1 MTLKSGFLF
10 LSISAGLLF
19 FSDITVHANEKE
31 KDITSTQ
38 LVDTANIYQELLLDE
53 TDDLMEN
60 HPADDIY
67 NHIWTSS
74 KLNPYKIPIDSLPDS
89 IKIDLSTFRVPVQ
102 GRITSHFGPRRYR
115 YHYGT
120 DIKLKTG
127 DTVISSFS
135 GKIRIIDYDRRG
147 YGHYV
152 VIRHENGL
160 ETVYAH
166 LSKVLVKRDQHV
178 AAGEPIALGGN
189 TGRSTGS
196 HLHYEIRFLGN
207 AMNPAKIIDF
217 STGTPFET
225 EYLIT
230 KNNSFYY
237 QKELKALASA
247 KFYKVKRGDCLSR
260 IAAKNGTSVKA
271 ICRLNKIS
279 PKKLLRIGQTIR
291 VR

>member
-1 MTLKSGFLF
+1 MRLTRGFLILIAALTLL
-10 LSISAGLLF
+10 LSN
-19 FSDITVHANEKE
+19 TANAND
-31 KDITSTQ
+31 KDKKFTSINLRT
-38 LVDTANIYQELLLDE
+38 DTTNIYQGLLNDE

-67 NHIWTSS
+67 NNIWTSS

-89 IKIDLSTFRVPVQ
+89 VKVDLSTFCVPVM
-102 GRITSHFGPRRYR
+102 GHITSHFGPRRYR

-120 DIKLKTG
+120 DIKLNTG
-127 DTVISSFS
+127 DTVVSSFA

-152 VIRHENGL
+152 VIRHDNGL

-166 LSKVLVKRDQHV
+166 LSEIMVTLDQV
-178 AAGEPIALGGN
+178 VEAGEPIALGGS
-189 TGRSTGS
+189 TGRSTGP

-217 STGTPFET
+217 ACGSPFDN

-230 KNNSFYY
+230 KKHSFYY
-237 QKELKALASA
+237 QKEVKAMAAA
-247 KFYKVKRGDCLSR
+247 KYYKIRSGDNLSR
-260 IAAKNGTSVKA
+260 IAARNGTSVKTL
-271 ICRLNKIS
+271 CRLNGISSKKI
-279 PKKLLRIGQTIR
+279 LRIGQTIR

>member
-1 MTLKSGFLF
+1 MLALLLL
-10 LSISAGLLF
+10 LSNN
-19 FSDITVHANEKE
+19 THANDKDKKLTSIILRADTAYIYEELLNDE
-31 KDITSTQ
+31 KD
-38 LVDTANIYQELLLDE
+38 V
-53 TDDLMEN
+53 LMEN

-67 NHIWTSS
+67 NNIWTSS

-89 IKIDLSTFRVPVQ
+89 VKIDLSTFCLPIQ
-102 GRITSHFGPRRYR
+102 GNITSHFGPRRYR

-120 DIKLKTG
+120 DIKLNPG
-127 DTVISSFS
+127 DTIISSFA

-152 VIRHENGL
+152 VIRHDNGL

-166 LSKVLVKRDQHV
+166 LSGVLVNLDQVV
-178 AAGEPIALGGN
+178 AAGDPIGLGGS
-189 TGRSTGS
+189 TGRSTGP

-217 STGTPFET
+217 ACGSPFEK

-230 KNNSFYY
+230 KKHSFYY
-237 QKELKALASA
+237 QKELKAMAAA
-247 KFYKVKRGDCLSR
+247 KYYKIRKGDNLGR
-260 IAAKNGTSVKA
+260 IAARNGTSIKTL
-271 ICRLNKIS
+271 CRLNGISTKKI
-279 PKKLLRIGQTIR
+279 LRIGQTIR

>member
-1 MTLKSGFLF
+1 MRFTRGFLILMLALPIL
-10 LSISAGLLF
+10 LSNTAF
-19 FSDITVHANEKE
+19 AND
-31 KDITSTQ
+31 KDKKITSIN
-38 LVDTANIYQELLLDE
+38 LHNDTTNIYQELLNDE

-67 NHIWTSS
+67 NNIWTST

-89 IKIDLSTFRVPVQ
+89 VKIDLLTFRVPVQ
-102 GRITSHFGPRRYR
+102 GHITSNFGPRRYR

-120 DIKLKTG
+120 DIKLNCG
-127 DTVISSFS
+127 DTVISSFA

-152 VIRHENGL
+152 VIRHDNGL

-166 LSKVLVKRDQHV
+166 LSEILVTLDQLV
-178 AAGEPIALGGN
+178 TAGEPIALGGS
-189 TGRSTGS
+189 TGRSTGP

-217 STGTPFET
+217 ACGSPFEN

-230 KNNSFYY
+230 KKHSFYY
-237 QKELKALASA
+237 QKEIRAMAAA
-247 KFYKVKRGDCLSR
+247 KYYKIRNGDNLGR
-260 IAAKNGTSVKA
+260 IAARNGTSVRSL
-271 ICRLNKIS
+271 CRLNGIS
-279 PKKLLRIGQTIR
+279 PKKILRIGQTIR

>member
-1 MTLKSGFLF
+1 MRFTRGFLILIAALTLL
-10 LSISAGLLF
+10 LSNTA
-19 FSDITVHANEKE
+19 
-31 KDITSTQ
+31 
-38 LVDTANIYQELLLDE
+38 TANDKDKKLTSINLRGDTTNLYQELLNDE

-67 NHIWTSS
+67 NNIWTSS

-89 IKIDLSTFRVPVQ
+89 VKVDLSTFCVPVM
-102 GRITSHFGPRRYR
+102 GHITSHFGPRRYR

-120 DIKLKTG
+120 DIKLNTG
-127 DTVISSFS
+127 DTVVSSFA

-152 VIRHENGL
+152 VIRHDNGL

-166 LSKVLVKRDQHV
+166 LSEIMVTLDQV
-178 AAGEPIALGGN
+178 VEAGEPIALGGS
-189 TGRSTGS
+189 TGRSTGP

-217 STGTPFET
+217 ACGSPFDN

-230 KNNSFYY
+230 KKHSFYY
-237 QKELKALASA
+237 QKEVKAMAAA
-247 KFYKVKRGDCLSR
+247 KYYKIRSGDNLSR
-260 IAAKNGTSVKA
+260 IAARNGTSVKTL
-271 ICRLNKIS
+271 CRLNGISSKKI
-279 PKKLLRIGQTIR
+279 LRIGQTIR

>member
-1 MTLKSGFLF
+1 MRFTREFLI
-10 LSISAGLLF
+10 LIVAVSLLLTNTANANDKDKKLTSINLR
-19 FSDITVHANEKE
+19 T
-31 KDITSTQ
+31 
-38 LVDTANIYQELLLDE
+38 DTANIYQGLLNDE

-67 NHIWTSS
+67 NNIWTSS

-89 IKIDLSTFRVPVQ
+89 VKIDLSTFYLPVK
-102 GRITSHFGPRRYR
+102 GHITSHFGPRRYR

-120 DIKLKTG
+120 DVKLNTG
-127 DTVISSFS
+127 DTVVSSFA

-147 YGHYV
+147 YGNYV
-152 VIRHENGL
+152 VIRHDNGL

-166 LSKVLVKRDQHV
+166 LSEVLVSLDQQV
-178 AAGEPIALGGN
+178 GAGDPIALGGS
-189 TGRSTGS
+189 TGRSTGP

-217 STGTPFET
+217 ACGSPFKE

-230 KNNSFYY
+230 KKNSFYY
-237 QKELKALASA
+237 QKEVQAMTAA
-247 KFYKVKRGDCLSR
+247 KYYKIRNGDNLSR
-260 IAAKNGTSVKA
+260 IAARNGTSVKA
-271 ICRLNKIS
+271 LCRLNRIS
-279 PKKLLRIGQTIR
+279 ANKVLRIGQTIR

>member
-1 MTLKSGFLF
+1 MRVTQRFLILILALPMLLSKNIYANDKDKKISSITLN
-10 LSISAGLLF
+10 A
-19 FSDITVHANEKE
+19 D
-31 KDITSTQ
+31 ST
-38 LVDTANIYQELLLDE
+38 NFYQELLHDK

-67 NHIWTSS
+67 NNIWTST

-89 IKIDLSTFRVPVQ
+89 VKIDLSSFCVPVP
-102 GRITSHFGPRRYR
+102 GHVTSHFGPRRYR

-120 DIKLKTG
+120 DIKLQTG
-127 DTVISSFS
+127 DSVVSSFA

-152 VIRHENGL
+152 VIRHDNGL

-166 LSKVLVKRDQHV
+166 LSQVLVSLDQHV
-178 AAGEPIALGGN
+178 AAGEPIALGGS
-189 TGRSTGS
+189 TGRSTGP

-217 STGTPFET
+217 AYGSPFKE

-230 KNNSFYY
+230 KKHSFYY
-237 QKELKALASA
+237 QKEVQAMAAA
-247 KFYKVKRGDCLSR
+247 KYYKIRRGDNLSR
-260 IAAKNGTSVKA
+260 IASRNGTSVKA
-271 ICRLNKIS
+271 LCRLNGIS
-279 PKKLLRIGQTIR
+279 TKKMLRIGQTIR
-291 VR
+291 IR

>member
-1 MTLKSGFLF
+1 MLALPIL
-10 LSISAGLLF
+10 LSNTAY
-19 FSDITVHANEKE
+19 AND
-31 KDITSTQ
+31 KDKKITSIN
-38 LVDTANIYQELLLDE
+38 LHNDTTNIYQELLNDE

-67 NHIWTSS
+67 NNIWTST

-89 IKIDLSTFRVPVQ
+89 VKIDLSTFRVPVQ
-102 GRITSHFGPRRYR
+102 GHITSHFGPRRYR

-120 DIKLKTG
+120 DVKLNTG
-127 DTVISSFS
+127 DTVVSSFA

-152 VIRHENGL
+152 VIRHDNGL

-166 LSKVLVKRDQHV
+166 LSEILVTLDQLV
-178 AAGEPIALGGN
+178 TAGEPIALGGS
-189 TGRSTGS
+189 TGRSTGP

-217 STGTPFET
+217 ACGSPFEN

-230 KNNSFYY
+230 KKHSFYY
-237 QKELKALASA
+237 QKEVQAMAAA
-247 KFYKVKRGDCLSR
+247 KYYKIRNGDNLGR
-260 IAAKNGTSVKA
+260 IAARNGTSVRSL
-271 ICRLNKIS
+271 CRLNGIS
-279 PKKLLRIGQTIR
+279 PKKILRIGQTIR
-291 VR
+291 IR

>member
-1 MTLKSGFLF
+1 MRFTRGFLILIPALTLL
-10 LSISAGLLF
+10 LSNTA
-19 FSDITVHANEKE
+19 TAND
-31 KDITSTQ
+31 KDKKLTSIN
-38 LVDTANIYQELLLDE
+38 LRGDTTNIYQELLNDE

-67 NHIWTSS
+67 NNIWTSS

-89 IKIDLSTFRVPVQ
+89 VKVDLSTFCVPVM
-102 GRITSHFGPRRYR
+102 GHITSHFGPRRYR

-120 DIKLKTG
+120 DIKLNTG
-127 DTVISSFS
+127 DTVVSSFA

-152 VIRHENGL
+152 VIRHDNGL

-166 LSKVLVKRDQHV
+166 LSEIMVTLDQV
-178 AAGEPIALGGN
+178 VEAGEPIALGGS
-189 TGRSTGS
+189 TGRSTGP

-217 STGTPFET
+217 ACGSPFDN

-230 KNNSFYY
+230 KKHSFYY
-237 QKELKALASA
+237 QKEVKAMAAA
-247 KFYKVKRGDCLSR
+247 KYYKIRSGDNLSR
-260 IAAKNGTSVKA
+260 IAARNGTSVKTL
-271 ICRLNKIS
+271 CRLNGISSKKI
-279 PKKLLRIGQTIR
+279 LRIGQTIR